1 MAAPSAVLQSEWTK
15 VKSVRST
22 VWTLSLALLLTV
34 VISGLFCLAFR
45 LNWDNTSASDRLTF
59 DPTNTSLSG
68 LWLGQLALIAF
79 GTLLIASEYSTGM
92 IRTSLAAVPQRA
104 TFYLCKASVAAGL
117 TFALGIV
124 ISFVSY
130 FVGQSVL
137 SGRKTSSLGDAH
149 VLRALIGAALYMTLM
164 VLFAYGVATMVRSPM
179 VSLSILIPFFFI
191 ISNVLSVIPGVKKFA
206 KYLPDQAGQKIMQ
219 VVPNP
224 DNHTSYGP
232 WGGLLIMGIWVAG
245 ALLGG
250 FVLLKKRDA

>member
-15 VKSVRST
+15 IRSVRST
-22 VWTLSLALLLTV
+22 VWTLALALLLTV

-45 LNWDNTSASDRLTF
+45 LNWDNTSATDRLTF
-59 DPTNTSLSG
+59 DPTNASLSG
-68 LWLGQLALIAF
+68 LWLGQLALISF

-92 IRTSLAAVPQRA
+92 IRTSLSAVPQRA
-104 TFYLCKASVAAGL
+104 TFYVCKAAVAAAL

-149 VLRALIGAALYMTLM
+149 VLRALIGAAIYMTLM

-179 VSLSILIPFFFI
+179 VSLGILIPFFFI
-191 ISNVLSVIPGVKKFA
+191 ISAILSTIPGVKKYA
-206 KYLPDQAGQKIMQ
+206 KYLPDQAGRKILE
-219 VVPNP
+219 VVPSA

-232 WGGLLIMGIWVAG
+232 WGGILIMAVWVAVS
-245 ALLGG
+245 LLGG